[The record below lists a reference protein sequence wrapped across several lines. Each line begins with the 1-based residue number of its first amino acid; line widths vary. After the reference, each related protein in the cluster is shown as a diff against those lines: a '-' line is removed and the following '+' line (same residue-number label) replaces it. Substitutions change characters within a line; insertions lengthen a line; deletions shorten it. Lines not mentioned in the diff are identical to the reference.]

1 MKKIFAKIISS
12 FFLLVILSSN
22 SLSEI
27 IFKEVTVSGIG
38 QSYEEALNNAFAE
51 AISLVNGKNVQTK
64 TIIQVMSGG
73 SVPEEV
79 AEDKEKG
86 GFLVD
91 LLSDLKQL
99 QETEETKKKKKDKKK
114 DKKISD
120 KVKYSQKYL
129 KELIDET
136 KGGIKSYKIINK
148 EINANGWHLIEVSAE
163 VAFFNLPK
171 EAMRVR
177 MAAFP
182 FRLYEIEG
190 DHGRFQRLLDQ
201 NINDYFVQTKKF
213 TMLDRSFIE
222 EVAKEQ
228 QIILDGKAPAI
239 EMAKIGNEISADFIL
254 VGSVENFNIN
264 EKVTKILTSDQE
276 IRRNEASIYMS
287 YRLVDVATKQ
297 INYSN
302 TIQYKI
308 QLSQNSEK
316 PDTEIISK
324 ISKILGEEILFSIYP
339 VLVEKVVNGEIYLGQ
354 GGSQFTKGEKYE
366 IFQKGEKIIDSYTN
380 EVIGNV
386 ETSIGLIEI
395 VSVSSG
401 YTKAKMFS
409 EENNL
414 PKIIHQGKIIHLG
427 KYIVRPIKQDDINK
441 EKSFKEKKEK
451 IKKKREEKKKNLDQ
465 EF

>member
-1 MKKIFAKIISS
+1 MKKIFEKIISS

-64 TIIQVMSGG
+64 TIIQVLGGG
-73 SVPEEV
+73 SLPKEV
-79 AEDKEKG
+79 AKDKEKG

-91 LLSDLKQL
+91 LLSDLNQL
-99 QETEETKKKKKDKKK
+99 KETEETKKKKKDKEK
-114 DKKISD
+114 DKKNSD

-190 DHGRFQRLLDQ
+190 DYGRFQRLLDQ

-287 YRLVDVATKQ
+287 YRLIDVATKQ

-414 PKIIHQGKIIHLG
+414 PKIIHQGK
-427 KYIVRPIKQDDINK
+427 YIVRPIKQDDVNK

>member
-1 MKKIFAKIISS
+1 MKKIFEKIIFS

-22 SLSEI
+22 SWSEI

-79 AEDKEKG
+79 AEDEEKG

-91 LLSDLKQL
+91 LLSDLNQL
-99 QETEETKKKKKDKKK
+99 QETEETKKKKKDKEK
-114 DKKISD
+114 DKKNSD

-287 YRLVDVATKQ
+287 YRLIDVATKQ

-414 PKIIHQGKIIHLG
+414 PKIIHQGK
-427 KYIVRPIKQDDINK
+427 YIVRPIKQDDVNK

-451 IKKKREEKKKNLDQ
+451 IKKKREEKKKNLDK

>member
-1 MKKIFAKIISS
+1 MKKIFEKVISS

-22 SLSEI
+22 SWSEI

-64 TIIQVMSGG
+64 TIIQVLSGD
-73 SVPEEV
+73 SLPEEV
-79 AEDKEKG
+79 AKDKEKG

-91 LLSDLKQL
+91 LLSDLNQL

-190 DHGRFQRLLDQ
+190 DYGRFQRLLDQ

-264 EKVTKILTSDQE
+264 EKVTKILSTDQE

-414 PKIIHQGKIIHLG
+414 PKIIHQGK
-427 KYIVRPIKQDDINK
+427 YIVRPIKQDDVNK

>member
-1 MKKIFAKIISS
+1 MKKIFEKIISS

-64 TIIQVMSGG
+64 TIIQVLGGG
-73 SVPEEV
+73 SLPKEV
-79 AEDKEKG
+79 AKDKEKG

-91 LLSDLKQL
+91 LLSDLNQL
-99 QETEETKKKKKDKKK
+99 KETEETKKKKKDKEK
-114 DKKISD
+114 DKKNSD

-264 EKVTKILTSDQE
+264 EKVTKILSTDQE

-287 YRLVDVATKQ
+287 YRLIDVATKQ

-414 PKIIHQGKIIHLG
+414 PKIIHQGK
-427 KYIVRPIKQDDINK
+427 YIVRPIKQDDVNK

>member
-1 MKKIFAKIISS
+1 MKKIFEKIISS

-79 AEDKEKG
+79 AEDEEKG

-91 LLSDLKQL
+91 LLSDLNQL

-114 DKKISD
+114 DKKNSD

-190 DHGRFQRLLDQ
+190 DYGRFQRLLDQ

-222 EVAKEQ
+222 DVAKEQ

-264 EKVTKILTSDQE
+264 EKVTKILSSDQE

-287 YRLVDVATKQ
+287 YRLIDVATKQ

-414 PKIIHQGKIIHLG
+414 PKIIHQGK
-427 KYIVRPIKQDDINK
+427 YIVRPIKQDDVNK

-451 IKKKREEKKKNLDQ
+451 IKKKREEKKEELDK

>member
-1 MKKIFAKIISS
+1 MKKIFEKVISS

-27 IFKEVTVSGIG
+27 IFKEVTASGIG

-79 AEDKEKG
+79 AEDEEKG

-91 LLSDLKQL
+91 LLSDLNQL

-148 EINANGWHLIEVSAE
+148 EINASGWHLIEVSAE

-190 DHGRFQRLLDQ
+190 DYGRFQRLLDQ

-222 EVAKEQ
+222 DVAKEQ

-264 EKVTKILTSDQE
+264 EKVTKILSSDQE

-287 YRLVDVATKQ
+287 YRLIDVATKQ

-308 QLSQNSEK
+308 QLSQNAEK

-414 PKIIHQGKIIHLG
+414 PKIIHQGK
-427 KYIVRPIKQDDINK
+427 YIVRPIKQDDVNK

-451 IKKKREEKKKNLDQ
+451 IKKKREEKKKNLDK

>member
-1 MKKIFAKIISS
+1 MKKIFEKIISS

-79 AEDKEKG
+79 AEDEEKG

-91 LLSDLKQL
+91 LLSDLNQL
-99 QETEETKKKKKDKKK
+99 QETEETKKKKKDEKK
-114 DKKISD
+114 DEKNPD

-190 DHGRFQRLLDQ
+190 DYGRFQRLLDQ

-228 QIILDGKAPAI
+228 QTILDGKAPAI

-264 EKVTKILTSDQE
+264 EKVTKILSSDQE

-287 YRLVDVATKQ
+287 YRLIDVATKQ

-414 PKIIHQGKIIHLG
+414 PKIIHQGK
-427 KYIVRPIKQDDINK
+427 YIVRPIKQDDVNK

>member
-1 MKKIFAKIISS
+1 MKKIFKETIFS
-12 FFLLVILSSN
+12 FILLIILSPN

-27 IFKEVTVSGIG
+27 KFKEVTASGIG

-51 AISLVNGKNVQTK
+51 AISMVNGKNVQTK
-64 TIIQVMSGG
+64 TIIRVLSGD
-73 SVPEEV
+73 PLPKEV
-79 AEDKEKG
+79 AKDQEKGEFLVNLLLILNQPKETKKEETKLIKKKEKG
-86 GFLVD
+86 N
-91 LLSDLKQL
+91 KNP
-99 QETEETKKKKKDKKK
+99 
-114 DKKISD
+114 D
-120 KVKYSQKYL
+120 KVKYSQNYL

-136 KGGIKSYKIINK
+136 KGGIKSYKIIK
-148 EINANGWHLIEVSAE
+148 KKINAKNGWHQIKISAE

-177 MAAFP
+177 MAVFP
-182 FRLYEIEG
+182 FKLYEIEG
-190 DHGRFQRLLDQ
+190 DQERFQRLLDQ

-228 QIILDGKAPAI
+228 KIILDGKAPAI
-239 EMAKIGNEISADFIL
+239 EMAKIGNEITADFIL

-264 EKVTKILTSDQE
+264 EKVTKILSSDQE
-276 IRRNEASIYMS
+276 IIRNEASIYMS
-287 YRLVDVATKQ
+287 YRLLDVATKQ

-302 TIQYKI
+302 TIKYKI
-308 QLSQNSEK
+308 QVSESSEK

-324 ISKILGEEILFSIYP
+324 TSKILGEEILFSIYP

-354 GGSQFTKGEKYE
+354 GGNQFTKGEKYE

-380 EVIGNV
+380 EVIGSV

-395 VSVSSG
+395 VSVSTG
-401 YTKAKMFS
+401 YSKAKIFS
-409 EENNL
+409 SENNL
-414 PKIIHQGKIIHLG
+414 PKIINQG
-427 KYIVRPIKQDDINK
+427 KYIVRPIKQDDADK
-441 EKSFKEKKEK
+441 EKNFKEKKEK
-451 IKKKREEKKKNLDQ
+451 IKKKREEKKKNLNE

>member
-27 IFKEVTVSGIG
+27 IFKEVTASGIG

-79 AEDKEKG
+79 EKDEEKG
-86 GFLVD
+86 GFLVQLLQD
-91 LLSDLKQL
+91 LNQQ
-99 QETEETKKKKKDKKK
+99 QETEETKLIKKKKDKKN
-114 DKKISD
+114 DKKETD

-148 EINANGWHLIEVSAE
+148 EINASGWHLIEVSAE

-190 DHGRFQRLLDQ
+190 DYGRFQRLLDQ

-222 EVAKEQ
+222 DVAKEQ

-264 EKVTKILTSDQE
+264 EKVTKILSSDQE

-414 PKIIHQGKIIHLG
+414 PKIIHQGK
-427 KYIVRPIKQDDINK
+427 YIVRPIKQDDVNK

>member
-1 MKKIFAKIISS
+1 MKKIFEKIIFS

-64 TIIQVMSGG
+64 TIIQVLGGG
-73 SVPEEV
+73 SLPKEV
-79 AEDKEKG
+79 AKDKEKG

-91 LLSDLKQL
+91 LLSDLNQL
-99 QETEETKKKKKDKKK
+99 KETEETKKKKKDKKK

-190 DHGRFQRLLDQ
+190 DQGRFQRLLDQ

-414 PKIIHQGKIIHLG
+414 PKIIHQGK
-427 KYIVRPIKQDDINK
+427 YIVRPIKQDDVNK

>member
-1 MKKIFAKIISS
+1 MKKIFEKIIFS

-22 SLSEI
+22 SWSEI

-64 TIIQVMSGG
+64 TIIQVLGGG
-73 SVPEEV
+73 SLPKEV
-79 AEDKEKG
+79 AKDKEKG

-91 LLSDLKQL
+91 LLSDLNQL
-99 QETEETKKKKKDKKK
+99 KETEKTKKKKKDKKE
-114 DKKISD
+114 DKKNSD
-120 KVKYSQKYL
+120 KVKYSQNYL

-190 DHGRFQRLLDQ
+190 DYGRFQRLLDQ

-228 QIILDGKAPAI
+228 QTILDGKAPAI

-264 EKVTKILTSDQE
+264 EKVTKILSSDQE

-287 YRLVDVATKQ
+287 YRLIDVATKQ

-324 ISKILGEEILFSIYP
+324 ISKILGEQILFSIYP

-414 PKIIHQGKIIHLG
+414 PKIIHQGK
-427 KYIVRPIKQDDINK
+427 YIVRPIKQDDVNK

-451 IKKKREEKKKNLDQ
+451 IKKKREEKKKNLDK

>member
-27 IFKEVTVSGIG
+27 IFKEVTASGIG

-79 AEDKEKG
+79 EKDEEKG
-86 GFLVD
+86 GFLVQLLQD
-91 LLSDLKQL
+91 LNQQ
-99 QETEETKKKKKDKKK
+99 QETKETKLIKKKKDKKK
-114 DKKISD
+114 DKKETD

-228 QIILDGKAPAI
+228 QTILDGKAPAI

-287 YRLVDVATKQ
+287 YRLIDVATKQ

-414 PKIIHQGKIIHLG
+414 PKTIHQG
-427 KYIVRPIKQDDINK
+427 KYIVRPIKQDDVNK

-451 IKKKREEKKKNLDQ
+451 IKKKREEKKKNLDK

>member
-1 MKKIFAKIISS
+1 MKKIFEKIISS

-22 SLSEI
+22 SWSEI

-86 GFLVD
+86 GFLAD
-91 LLSDLKQL
+91 LLSDLNQL

-148 EINANGWHLIEVSAE
+148 EINASGWHLIEVSAE

-190 DHGRFQRLLDQ
+190 DHERFQRLLDQ

-264 EKVTKILTSDQE
+264 EKVTKILSTDQE

-354 GGSQFTKGEKYE
+354 GGSQFTKGDKYE

-380 EVIGNV
+380 EVIGNA

-414 PKIIHQGKIIHLG
+414 PKIIHQGK
-427 KYIVRPIKQDDINK
+427 YIVRPIKQDDVNK

>member
-1 MKKIFAKIISS
+1 MKKIFEKIIFS

-64 TIIQVMSGG
+64 TIIQVLSGD
-73 SVPEEV
+73 SLPEEV
-79 AEDKEKG
+79 AKDKEKG

-91 LLSDLKQL
+91 LLSDLNQL
-99 QETEETKKKKKDKKK
+99 KETEETKKKKKDKEK
-114 DKKISD
+114 DKKNSD

-190 DHGRFQRLLDQ
+190 DYGRFQRLLDQ

-264 EKVTKILTSDQE
+264 EKVTKILSTDQE

-414 PKIIHQGKIIHLG
+414 PKTIHYGRYL
-427 KYIVRPIKQDDINK
+427 VRPIKQYDENK

>member
-1 MKKIFAKIISS
+1 MKKIFEKIISS

-79 AEDKEKG
+79 AKDEEKG
-86 GFLVD
+86 GFLVQLLQD
-91 LLSDLKQL
+91 LNQQ
-99 QETEETKKKKKDKKK
+99 QETEETKLIKKKKDKKK
-114 DKKISD
+114 DKKETD

-148 EINANGWHLIEVSAE
+148 EINASGWHLIEVSAE

-222 EVAKEQ
+222 DVAKEQ
-228 QIILDGKAPAI
+228 QIILDGKAPAT

-264 EKVTKILTSDQE
+264 EKVTKILSSDQE

-287 YRLVDVATKQ
+287 YRLLDVATKQ

-414 PKIIHQGKIIHLG
+414 PKIIHQGK
-427 KYIVRPIKQDDINK
+427 YIVRPIKQDDVNK

-451 IKKKREEKKKNLDQ
+451 IKKKREEKKKNLDK

>member
-1 MKKIFAKIISS
+1 MKKIFERIISS

-27 IFKEVTVSGIG
+27 IFKEVTASGIG

-79 AEDKEKG
+79 EKDEEKG
-86 GFLVD
+86 GFLVQLLQD
-91 LLSDLKQL
+91 LNQQ
-99 QETEETKKKKKDKKK
+99 QETEETKLIKKKKDKKK
-114 DKKISD
+114 DKKETD

-222 EVAKEQ
+222 DVAKEQ
-228 QIILDGKAPAI
+228 KIILDGKAPAI

-264 EKVTKILTSDQE
+264 EKVTKILSSDLE

-287 YRLVDVATKQ
+287 YRLIDVATKQ

-414 PKIIHQGKIIHLG
+414 PKTIHQG
-427 KYIVRPIKQDDINK
+427 KYIVRPIKQDDVNK

-451 IKKKREEKKKNLDQ
+451 IKKKREEKKKNLDK

>member
-1 MKKIFAKIISS
+1 MKKIFEKIIFS

-22 SLSEI
+22 YLSEI
-27 IFKEVTVSGIG
+27 IFKEVTASGNG

-79 AEDKEKG
+79 AKDEEKG
-86 GFLVD
+86 GFLVQLLQD
-91 LLSDLKQL
+91 LNQQ
-99 QETEETKKKKKDKKK
+99 QETEETKLIKKKKDKKK
-114 DKKISD
+114 DKKETD

-163 VAFFNLPK
+163 VAFFDLSK

-190 DHGRFQRLLDQ
+190 DQGRFQRLLDQ

-228 QIILDGKAPAI
+228 QTILDGKAPAI

-264 EKVTKILTSDQE
+264 EKVTKILSSDQE

-287 YRLVDVATKQ
+287 YRLLDVATKQ

-414 PKIIHQGKIIHLG
+414 PKIIHQGK
-427 KYIVRPIKQDDINK
+427 YIVRPIKQDDVNK

-451 IKKKREEKKKNLDQ
+451 IKKKREEKKENLDK

>member
-1 MKKIFAKIISS
+1 MKKIFEKIIFS

-64 TIIQVMSGG
+64 TIIQVLGGG
-73 SVPEEV
+73 SLPKEV
-79 AEDKEKG
+79 AKDKEKG

-91 LLSDLKQL
+91 LLSDLNQL

-114 DKKISD
+114 DEKKDEKNPD

-190 DHGRFQRLLDQ
+190 DYGRFQRLLDQ

-264 EKVTKILTSDQE
+264 EKVTKILSSDQE

-414 PKIIHQGKIIHLG
+414 PKIIHQGK
-427 KYIVRPIKQDDINK
+427 YIVRPIKQDDVNK